1 MEECV
6 LVVVSRLS
14 EGLLTPR
21 ESLLGIFLDVDA
33 VPQSKLEVDDA
44 TVVFED
50 HLGVLYVLQFEAESP
65 DENLISIAVVAV
77 GHNAAAVV
85 ASSNELNPVELLLL
99 DFGRGLLAELVVAT
113 KVYDLTFIVAFQV
126 VISPNRLGLL

>member
-65 DENLISIAVVAV
+65 DENLISIAVVTV
-77 GHNAAAVV
+77 GHHAAAVV